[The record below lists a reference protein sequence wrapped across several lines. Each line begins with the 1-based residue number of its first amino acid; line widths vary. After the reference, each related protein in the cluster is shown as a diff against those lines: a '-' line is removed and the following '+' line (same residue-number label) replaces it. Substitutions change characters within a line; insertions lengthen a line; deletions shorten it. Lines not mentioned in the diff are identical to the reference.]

1 MNAYFFKMTNE
12 ERNNI
17 LDQHKEIYDGY
28 VTSYAQPEKNQPL
41 YTQDYANDKEGVTV
55 NNKGDVSSYKIME
68 NIHILP
74 TDKPSRLYLS
84 DYGKE
89 LNLSGYPLRNYT
101 TGKHIYITSDEEI
114 EEGDWCFLDQ
124 PLENGFPNHQE
135 VFQNKDDSDY
145 LNMVNHLVKKIIL
158 TDNQDL
164 IKDGVQ
170 AIDDEFLEW
179 FVKNPSCEEVK
190 VEGHLYKGQDETEY
204 KIIIPKEEPKYTTS
218 NLDNEKYKDYSV
230 SKEEPKEQGHISP
243 GSQYEPEESF
253 ESEEDEG
260 HYVSMGEQ
268 LDMIGDGDDDLEHGT
283 FEDDEDF
290 EELEDELF
298 NDDDIMA
305 LTNPD
310 DSDDDFDLNIIDL
323 FGLEDEVDEGEQDD
337 IISNITESLDMFK
350 RFMKY
355 N

>member
-55 NNKGDVSSYKIME
+55 NNKGDVSSYKTMKINEM
-68 NIHILP
+68 HA
-74 TDKPSRLYLS
+74 D
-84 DYGKE
+84 GK
-89 LNLSGYPLRNYT
+89 S
-101 TGKHIYITSDEEI
+101 TGL
-114 EEGDWCFLDQ
+114 F
-124 PLENGFPNHQE
+124 
-135 VFQNKDDSDY
+135 
-145 LNMVNHLVKKIIL
+145 
-158 TDNQDL
+158 
-164 IKDGVQ
+164 
-170 AIDDEFLEW
+170 
-179 FVKNPSCEEVK
+179 
-190 VEGHLYKGQDETEY
+190 
-204 KIIIPKEEPKYTTS
+204 S
-218 NLDNEKYKDYSV
+218 N
-230 SKEEPKEQGHISP
+230 EEPKEQGHISP

-323 FGLEDEVDEGEQDD
+323 FGLEDEVDEFEQGEQDD